1 MSSEIPS
8 GKLFINEIFFTQ
20 LQREESLYWLLYI
33 YIYIP
38 FKEIKNYMEIIL
50 TPNKDIF

>member
-1 MSSEIPS
+1 MKYFLLNS
-8 GKLFINEIFFTQ
+8 
-20 LQREESLYWLLYI
+20 REKKVYIDYCIYI